1 VEEILLYFLHH
12 VNKNY
17 EKIKFFLSRRIN
29 EINLIYQKTKHRM
42 YYFCII
48 DAVIRAI
55 AAFPDNQKN
64 E

>member
-1 VEEILLYFLHH
+1 VEEILLYFFHH

-17 EKIKFFLSRRIN
+17 EKNNYFLSRRIN
-29 EINLIYQKTKHRM
+29 EIKLIYQKIKHRT
-42 YYFCII
+42 YIFCII
-48 DAVIRAI
+48 DAMIRAI